1 MLFNLNQFPVD
12 FDDILASRIFDSNTM
27 KSVQAR
33 KPPTCSRCR
42 NHGIYGVQLKG
53 HRNVCKY
60 KLCNCRNC
68 RLIVERRL
76 VHDVVRPSQPTP
88 TGPRRKSTRKEHAPR
103 KLETMED
110 RRNTREETSN
120 KATSIN
126 CLPTFSHGNDTS
138 QAQRTFM
145 SPRLF
150 NSGEASNIRQA
161 STNLSHLQFP
171 PNCPRLSNPPRP
183 YGYLHCY
190 PRLRNFSPTLPPNI
204 TVGPTSVPRMLGS
217 PVPDQLNM
225 FLNYSGSHR
234 DVTNQGFAERSS
246 QTSAT
251 IQRQMERY

>member
-1 MLFNLNQFPVD
+1 MAYIHLNRYFLHRLNQRVYFSY
-12 FDDILASRIFDSNTM
+12 L
-27 KSVQAR
+27 
-33 KPPTCSRCR
+33 
-42 NHGIYGVQLKG
+42 
-53 HRNVCKY
+53 
-60 KLCNCRNC
+60 
-68 RLIVERRL
+68 
-76 VHDVVRPSQPTP
+76 
-88 TGPRRKSTRKEHAPR
+88 
-103 KLETMED
+103 
-110 RRNTREETSN
+110 
-120 KATSIN
+120 
-126 CLPTFSHGNDTS
+126 LPYFLPFLLDTS

-150 NSGEASNIRQA
+150 NSGEASNVRQA
-161 STNLSHLQFP
+161 SANLSHIQFP

-234 DVTNQGFAERSS
+234 DVTNQVGAISLSACVAGALWIGASLAISDALCSRVHISYGFFLLFFKGFAERSS

-251 IQRQMERY
+251 IQRQMEQY

>member
-1 MLFNLNQFPVD
+1 
-12 FDDILASRIFDSNTM
+12 M

-76 VHDVVRPSQPTP
+76 VHDVVRPSQATP

-126 CLPTFSHGNDTS
+126 CLPTFSHGNGKRLNSFLFFANFVQLTG
-138 QAQRTFM
+138 RRLTF
-145 SPRLF
+145 SK
-150 NSGEASNIRQA
+150 N
-161 STNLSHLQFP
+161 
-171 PNCPRLSNPPRP
+171 
-183 YGYLHCY
+183 
-190 PRLRNFSPTLPPNI
+190 
-204 TVGPTSVPRMLGS
+204 
-217 PVPDQLNM
+217 D
-225 FLNYSGSHR
+225 R
-234 DVTNQGFAERSS
+234 DRELK
-246 QTSAT
+246 
-251 IQRQMERY
+251 

>member
-1 MLFNLNQFPVD
+1 
-12 FDDILASRIFDSNTM
+12 
-27 KSVQAR
+27 
-33 KPPTCSRCR
+33 
-42 NHGIYGVQLKG
+42 
-53 HRNVCKY
+53 
-60 KLCNCRNC
+60 
-68 RLIVERRL
+68 
-76 VHDVVRPSQPTP
+76 
-88 TGPRRKSTRKEHAPR
+88 
-103 KLETMED
+103 MED
-110 RRNTREETSN
+110 RRDTREETSN

-126 CLPTFSHGNDTS
+126 CLPTFSHGNERELKKVLRDMLTRADTS

-150 NSGEASNIRQA
+150 NSGEASNVRQA
-161 STNLSHLQFP
+161 SANLSHIQFP

-251 IQRQMERY
+251 IQRQMEQY